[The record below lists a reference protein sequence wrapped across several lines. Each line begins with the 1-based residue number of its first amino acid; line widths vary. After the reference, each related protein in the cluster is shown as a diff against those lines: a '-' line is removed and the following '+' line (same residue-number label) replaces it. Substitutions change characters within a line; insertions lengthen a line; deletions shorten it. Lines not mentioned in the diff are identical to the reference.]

1 MQTSNRKMK
10 MNSNDNDDSGGDRDH
25 NKPIANRAAVAAAP
39 TINRRRNKPEDQTQ
53 TIRGCTAEIH
63 SVFATLRW
71 QTNRTFFN
79 GKIFGHSLPWATLC
93 LYLSLA
99 VFTVFFSIFGASLFR
114 TALRNFLFSSS
125 RFFAHTHTR
134 IGHRPIIYHLVSAC
148 THSIYIH
155 EHNASIS
162 SCFVSKN
169 VIHLTRRTL
178 FRS

>member
-25 NKPIANRAAVAAAP
+25 NKPIANRAAAAAAP

-125 RFFAHTHTR
+125 RFLHTHTHTHASG
-134 IGHRPIIYHLVSAC
+134 IGRSFIILLVPVHILFTFTS
-148 THSIYIH
+148 TMHQYRR
-155 EHNASIS
+155 
-162 SCFVSKN
+162 VS
-169 VIHLTRRTL
+169 
-178 FRS
+178 FRKM